1 MGLNDNTKN
10 IELAL
15 NEKNKMQKEKEI
27 KKAIEAEQKENAKR
41 LKIDVVELIDLN
53 FRKAINNQEN
63 LQNYYFNEKYYTL
76 LNSIIKQCSNV
87 KEITNMRTGKKQ
99 TIYLQQKEIKEIY
112 EQNYFR
118 ILKQK
123 ESLVKKQQEFLKKQQ
138 EETERIKKEIQEQ
151 EEQQRIIEEQKKKE
165 KQEKTFTILK
175 IIFGIIASIVCLPIG
190 FCLLLVFA
198 ACKNSK

>member
-15 NEKNKMQKEKEI
+15 NEKNKIQKEKEL

-41 LKIDVVELIDLN
+41 LKIDVIELIDLY
-53 FRKAINNQEN
+53 FREAINNKEN

-87 KEITNMRTGKKQ
+87 KKITNMRTGKKQ
-99 TIYLQQKEIKEIY
+99 TICLQQKEIKEIF

-123 ESLVKKQQEFLKKQQ
+123 EILVKKQQEFLKKKYKS
-138 EETERIKKEIQEQ
+138 KK
-151 EEQQRIIEEQKKKE
+151 
-165 KQEKTFTILK
+165 
-175 IIFGIIASIVCLPIG
+175 
-190 FCLLLVFA
+190 
-198 ACKNSK
+198 NNND

>member
-15 NEKNKMQKEKEI
+15 NEKNKIQKEKEL

-41 LKIDVVELIDLN
+41 LKIDIIELIDLN
-53 FRKAINNQEN
+53 FKKAINNQEN

-87 KEITNMRTGKKQ
+87 KEVTNIRTGKKQ
-99 TIYLQQKEIKEIY
+99 IIYIQQKEIKEIY

-123 ESLVKKQQEFLKKQQ
+123 ETLVKKQQEFLKNRQ

-165 KQEKTFTILK
+165 KQEKTFKILK